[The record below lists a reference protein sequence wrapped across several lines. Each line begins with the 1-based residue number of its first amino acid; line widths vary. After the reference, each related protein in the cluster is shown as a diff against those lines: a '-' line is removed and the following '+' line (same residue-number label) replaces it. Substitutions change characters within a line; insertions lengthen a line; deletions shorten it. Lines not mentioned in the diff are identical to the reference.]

1 MVILRLGNA
10 SVSLDEAHPRV
21 YAGRDNAAC
30 GLAFLDAGLS
40 RRHAE
45 IWIENGQ
52 AYLRDLGSSNG
63 SWIDGRPLGHEIVA
77 LTPGH
82 QIFLGTVPLAVEW
95 RDGGVAAAVAMPEA
109 LRQQIE
115 ARQQQIAQMHA
126 APPQPAAASQQF
138 AGAGIPTTTPGEY
151 VYRKQGSN
159 DNGVL
164 LLALKQDTFWN
175 GSMIDGY
182 VEFTSLDHQTV
193 ASVTVELV
201 EIHRKGNA
209 HGHVW
214 DRVLVRQGPWRAAH
228 GDVIPL
234 PFQLRTPPGT
244 AMSGKDVRWE
254 IRGAVDI
261 NWAVD
266 VDCTIDI
273 NMRNADIERV
283 RDAFGALDYR
293 LAEMDSHPLGQRYD
307 GRFQPPANL
316 RAQLGVNEI
325 DVGIEYLGAN
335 LKVMIHLDKRGMFA
349 SDKDVSE
356 VYDLTRFRQSS
367 MQEVVGHFA
376 ALIQKMMG

>member
-1 MVILRLGNA
+1 MVILRLGTSA
-10 SVSLDEAHPRV
+10 VSLDEAHPRV
-21 YAGRDNAAC
+21 FAGRDNAAC
-30 GLAFLDAGLS
+30 GLAYLDGGLS

-45 IWIENGQ
+45 IWIENGYT
-52 AYLRDLGSSNG
+52 YLRDLGSSNG
-63 SWIDGRPLGHEIVA
+63 TWVNGRMLGHETVA
-77 LTPGH
+77 LAPGMNVY
-82 QIFLGTVPLAVEW
+82 LGTVPLGLEW
-95 RDGGVAAAVAMPEA
+95 RDGGAAQAMPMPDA

-115 ARQQQIAQMHA
+115 ARQREIEAMHA
-126 APPQPAAASQQF
+126 QPAPAPAAAPSYS
-138 AGAGIPTTTPGEY
+138 GAGLPSTTPGEY
-151 VYRKQGSN
+151 VYRKQGAN

-175 GSMIDGY
+175 GGVIDGY

-201 EIHRKGNA
+201 EKHRKGNS

-228 GDVIPL
+228 GDVVPL

-244 AMSGKDVRWE
+244 AVSGRDCVWE
-254 IRGAVDI
+254 LRGSVDI

-266 VDCTIDI
+266 VDCTMDI
-273 NMRNADIERV
+273 TMRNGDVERV

-293 LAEMDSHPLGQRYD
+293 LAELESHPLGQRFD

-316 RAQLGVNEI
+316 RSQLGVNEI
-325 DVGIEYLGAN
+325 DVSLEYLGAN
-335 LKVMIHLDKRGMFA
+335 LKVMIHLDKRGVFA

-356 VYDLTRFRQSS
+356 VYDLARFRSAS
-367 MQEVVGHFA
+367 MPEVTGHLA
-376 ALIQKMMG
+376 DLIQKMMA